1 MTNDDH
7 GTFGVSRG
15 MTGKSASQ
23 RIIDLQQ
30 KQRSKYDKAVIAKY
44 NVDIQQKDRLQE
56 IEKDTALANNRMS
69 GYQKRSIQKRMNRK
83 DKSVRSKLQI
93 RKTRRYE
100 AAVAAADAQ
109 IVLNTEQA
117 GFLEPEHEMEFT
129 SSLSQ
134 VELKRNHLDEN
145 TARHIYDLSLQSGPY
160 GCKFDRSGRYSILYG
175 QRGHLAIMDAHNLSL
190 HTEFHVRERVRD
202 SCFLH
207 NFSLLAIAQM
217 NHVYVYDDTGAE
229 VHKLS
234 DHHDPMALDFLPY
247 HWLLASIGR
256 TGHLIYQDTSTGGLV
271 SQQRTKL
278 GPCNVLRQNPSNAVI
293 HLGHSNGTVTLWSP
307 SSNQYLAKI
316 QCHKGAPITSMAID
330 ISGKYMATGGADRQ
344 IKIWDLRKFQCTHS
358 YFSIAGIPTSL
369 DISQR
374 RVLGVGH
381 SGHATFWSP
390 ESLLKKTKEPYMR
403 HSVPAC
409 GPVETLRF
417 RPFEDVCTIG
427 HSKGVASIVIPGS
440 GEPNLD
446 TTEYNLNP
454 FQDKKQRREAEV
466 RALLDKLDHGM
477 ITLDPNDIGGMEEST
492 PQVRAER
499 LKDIAEKA
507 NAHKKPKKQATKKR
521 GRSKIQTQLRRKQRN
536 VVDEQVAKLREA
548 REKEKEIE
556 ALSSGPKDRQ
566 LKQSLEARTVR
577 DTAPAALK
585 RFF

>member
-1 MTNDDH
+1 MTNDDDL
-7 GTFGVSRG
+7 GTLGVSRG
-15 MTGKSASQ
+15 MTEKAANQ
-23 RIIDLQQ
+23 RLDELQQ
-30 KQRSKYDKAVIAKY
+30 KKRSSSDKAAIAKY
-44 NVDIQQKDRLQE
+44 NVDRQQKDRIRQVE
-56 IEKDTALANNRMS
+56 NDTAVADSQMN

-83 DKSVRSKLQI
+83 DKSVRSKLQVY
-93 RKTRRYE
+93 KTRRYE

-109 IVLNTEQA
+109 IILNTEQA
-117 GFLEPEHEMEFT
+117 GFIEAEHEMEYT

-145 TARHIYDLSLQSGPY
+145 TARHIYDLTLPSGPY
-160 GCKFDRSGRYSILYG
+160 GCKFDRSGRYSIVYG
-175 QRGHLAIMDAHNLSL
+175 QRGHLAIMDAHNLNL
-190 HTEFHVRERVRD
+190 HTEFNVRERVRD
-202 SCFLH
+202 ACFLH
-207 NFSLLAIAQM
+207 NFSLLAVAQT
-217 NHVYVYDDTGAE
+217 NHVYIYDDTGAE

-234 DHHDPMALDFLPY
+234 DHHDPMALEFLPY

-278 GPCNVLRQNPSNAVI
+278 GPCRVLRQNPSNAVI
-293 HLGHSNGTVTLWSP
+293 NLGHSNGTVTLWSP
-307 SSNQYLAKI
+307 SSNQYLAKMH
-316 QCHKGAPITSMAID
+316 CHKGSPITSMAVD
-330 ISGKYMATGGADRQ
+330 ISGNYMATGGADRQ

-374 RVLGVGH
+374 GVLGVGH
-381 SGHATFWSP
+381 AGHATLWSP
-390 ESLLKKTKEPYMR
+390 EALLKKVKDPYMR

-427 HSKGVASIVIPGS
+427 HAKGVASIVIPGS

-477 ITLDPNDIGGMEEST
+477 ITLDPNEIGGMEEST
-492 PQVRAER
+492 PEVRNER
-499 LKDIAEKA
+499 LRDIQEEA
-507 NAHKKPKKQATKKR
+507 NAHKKIKKQATKKR
-521 GRSKIQTQLRRKQRN
+521 GKSKIQTQLRRKQRN
-536 VVDEQVAKLREA
+536 VIDEQVAKLREA
-548 REKEKEIE
+548 REKEKEAVAANLE
-556 ALSSGPKDRQ
+556 GNVPSSSSSKASTTTP
-566 LKQSLEARTVR
+566 T
-577 DTAPAALK
+577 ALK

>member
-1 MTNDDH
+1 MTD
-7 GTFGVSRG
+7 GEKETFGVSRG
-15 MTGKSASQ
+15 MTEKSANK
-23 RIIDLQQ
+23 RMNDLQQ
-30 KQRSKYDKAVIAKY
+30 KQRSASDKAIIAKY
-44 NVDIQQKDRLQE
+44 NVDFQQKDRLRE
-56 IEKDTALANNRMS
+56 IEKDTAISDDRMS
-69 GYQKRSIQKRMNRK
+69 GYQKRSIQKRMKRK
-83 DKSVRSKLQI
+83 DKSVRSKLQV

-109 IVLNTEQA
+109 IILNTDQA
-117 GFLEPEHEMEFT
+117 GFLEPEDEMEFT

-145 TARHIYDLSLQSGPY
+145 TARHIYDLALQSGPY

-190 HTEFHVRERVRD
+190 HTEFHVQERVRD
-202 SCFLH
+202 TCFLH
-207 NFSLLAIAQM
+207 NFSLLAAAQK

-229 VHKLS
+229 VHKLN

-307 SSNQYLAKI
+307 ASNQYLAKI
-316 QCHKGAPITSMAID
+316 HCHKGAPITSMAID
-330 ISGKYMATGGADRQ
+330 ISGNYMATGGADRQ
-344 IKIWDLRKFQCTHS
+344 IKIWDVRKFQCTHS

-381 SGHATFWSP
+381 SGHTTFWSP
-390 ESLLKKTKEPYMR
+390 EALLKKAKEPYMR

-427 HSKGVASIVIPGS
+427 HSKGISSIVIPGS

-477 ITLDPNDIGGMEEST
+477 ITMDPNDIGGMEDST
-492 PQVRAER
+492 PQVRTER
-499 LKDIAEKA
+499 LKDAAEIA
-507 NAHKKPKKQATKKR
+507 NANQKPKKQATKKR
-521 GRSKIQTQLRRKQRN
+521 GRSKIQTQLRRKQQN

-548 REKEKEIE
+548 REKEKESE
-556 ALSSGPKDRQ
+556 ALTNSREDGHTK
-566 LKQSLEARTVR
+566 KSLETQSAKDAV
-577 DTAPAALK
+577 PAALK

>member
-1 MTNDDH
+1 MTSDDL
-7 GTFGVSRG
+7 GTYGVSRG
-15 MTGKSASQ
+15 MTEKIANQ
-23 RIIDLQQ
+23 RLNDLQQ
-30 KQRSKYDKAVIAKY
+30 KKRSASDKALIAKY
-44 NVDIQQKDRLQE
+44 NVDRQQKDRLRH
-56 IEKDTALANNRMS
+56 IEKDTTIPSNRMN
-69 GYQKRSIQKRMNRK
+69 GYQKRSIEKRMNRK
-83 DKSVRSKLQI
+83 DKSVRSKLQVH
-93 RKTRRYE
+93 KTQRYE

-109 IVLNTEQA
+109 IILNTEEA

-145 TARHIYDLSLQSGPY
+145 TARHIYDLGLNSGPY
-160 GCKFDRSGRYSILYG
+160 GCKFDRSGRYSVLYG

-207 NFSLLAIAQM
+207 NFSLLAAAQT
-217 NHVYVYDDTGAE
+217 NHVYIYDDTGAE

-234 DHHDPMALDFLPY
+234 DHHDPMAMDFLPY
-247 HWLLASIGR
+247 HWLLASVGR

-278 GPCNVLRQNPSNAVI
+278 GPCNILRQNPSNAVI

-307 SSNQYLAKI
+307 ASNQYLAKMH
-316 QCHKGAPITSMAID
+316 CHKGAPITSMAVD
-330 ISGKYMATGGADRQ
+330 ISGNYMATGGADRQ

-381 SGHATFWSP
+381 AGHATIWSP
-390 ESLLKKTKEPYMR
+390 EALLKKVKEPYMR

-427 HSKGVASIVIPGS
+427 HAKGIASIVIPGS

-477 ITLDPNDIGGMEEST
+477 ITLDPNDVGGMEEST
-492 PQVRAER
+492 PEARTER
-499 LKDIAEKA
+499 LKEIEEKA
-507 NAHKKPKKQATKKR
+507 NAAKKPKKQATKKR
-521 GRSKIQTQLRRKQRN
+521 GKSKIQTQLRRKQRN
-536 VVDEQVAKLREA
+536 VVDAQVAKLREA
-548 REKEKEIE
+548 REKEKEMN
-556 ALSSGPKDRQ
+556 ALNSDLGKGNATTV
-566 LKQSLEARTVR
+566 LETQTTKN
-577 DTAPAALK
+577 TAPSALK